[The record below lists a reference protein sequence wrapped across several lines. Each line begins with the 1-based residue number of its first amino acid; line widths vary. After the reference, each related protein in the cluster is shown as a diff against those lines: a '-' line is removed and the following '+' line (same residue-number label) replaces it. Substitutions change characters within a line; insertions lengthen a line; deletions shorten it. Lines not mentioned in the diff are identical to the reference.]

1 MKYWRQEFGTIDGQ
15 PIWQHWLENSQ
26 GYQMAVIDYGATI
39 TNLVLP
45 DQAGQFKNVVIGY
58 DNLADY
64 IKQDAYFGATVGRVA
79 GRIAQGTFKLD
90 DQTYHAPINNGVNT
104 NHGGPNSFESQIW
117 QATVTEK
124 ADAISVS
131 FALTSPDGANG
142 FPGNLQ
148 VTTTY
153 TLTET
158 NDWLVD
164 YAATT
169 DKKTLFNPTCHVYL
183 NLTGDFDKTVDKH
196 QLLINSDYYGEIQPD
211 GLPTGRLALVENT
224 AFDLNHARPLADA
237 FNSQAEQNQL
247 VNGYDHPFLLTKKNA
262 NVDAQLTEPT
272 SGRSITITTEGNA
285 IVIYTANGFGSEPNL
300 TNQPIKP
307 HEAVAIEAQ
316 MMPDAIHHPDFGN
329 IVLDVDQAYH
339 RQTKYHLN

>member
-15 PIWQHWLENSQ
+15 TIWQHWLENSQ
-26 GYQMAVIDYGATI
+26 GYQLAVIDYGAAI

-90 DQTYHAPINNGVNT
+90 EQAYHTPINNGANT
-104 NHGGPNSFESQIW
+104 NHGGPNSFESKVW

-124 ADAISVS
+124 VDAISVS
-131 FALTSPDGANG
+131 FTLTSPDGANG

-183 NLTGDFDKTVDKH
+183 NLTGDFDQVVAEH
-196 QLLINSDYYGEIQPD
+196 QLLINSDYFSEIQAD
-211 GLPTGRLALVENT
+211 GIPTGRLISVDNT
-224 AFDLNHARPLADA
+224 VFDLKHARPIADA
-237 FNSQAEQNQL
+237 FKSQAKQNQL
-247 VNGYDHPFLLTKKNA
+247 VTGYDHAFLLNRKIA
-262 NVDAQLTEPT
+262 NVDAKLTEPT
-272 SGRSITITTEGNA
+272 SGRTITISTEGNA

-300 TNQPIKP
+300 TKQPIKP
-307 HEAVAIEAQ
+307 HVAVAIEAQ

-329 IVLDVDQAYH
+329 IVLDADQAYH